1 MKTGETYVASG
12 KFEFPKVIIATLVG
26 IVATSI
32 LGVIYAVISEINPFI
47 YLQIL
52 VLAGLFIAL
61 SFIIRKILRFAKSRN
76 VMVNLIV
83 GLIIC
88 FFAWYAHWCF
98 YYVKYAYD
106 MSFLAAFF
114 NPVGTF
120 QFIKDFS
127 EVRTITIS
135 NAGRS
140 NGPEISGIFL
150 QICYLIEFAV
160 FMYTSFA
167 HRKPE
172 YFSEEHQCFYT
183 PVEVYVEKNEAF
195 DEAFDKAPR
204 GNYNFL
210 SKIEIY
216 HTPNEIM
223 LEQGAKIVKLEFNH
237 CEGGKDDS
245 ILTMIEGKL
254 KVEKKKKERSFSSG
268 KKLIEGIYV
277 NEATDEAILRT
288 NVTPENIPSENN

>member
-47 YLQIL
+47 YLQIV
-52 VLAGLFIAL
+52 VLGGLFVAL

-114 NPVGTF
+114 NPAETF

-127 EVRTITIS
+127 EVRIITVSEEGKS
-135 NAGRS
+135 NDS
-140 NGPEISGIFL
+140 EFSGISL

-160 FMYTSFA
+160 FMASSIA
-167 HRKPE
+167 NRKPD

-183 PVEVYVEKNEAF
+183 PIEAYVEKNEAF
-195 DEAFDKAPR
+195 NEAFDKAPR
-204 GNYNFL
+204 GCYNFL
-210 SKIEIY
+210 SQVEIY

-223 LEQGAKIVKLEFNH
+223 LEKGTRIVKLNFNY

-245 ILTMIEGKL
+245 ILTMTEGKL
-254 KVEKKKKERSFSSG
+254 KVEKRKKERSFSGG
-268 KKLIEGIYV
+268 KKLIKDMYV
-277 NEATDEAILRT
+277 NAETEEAILKT
-288 NVTPENIPSENN
+288 NVTPENTPTENN